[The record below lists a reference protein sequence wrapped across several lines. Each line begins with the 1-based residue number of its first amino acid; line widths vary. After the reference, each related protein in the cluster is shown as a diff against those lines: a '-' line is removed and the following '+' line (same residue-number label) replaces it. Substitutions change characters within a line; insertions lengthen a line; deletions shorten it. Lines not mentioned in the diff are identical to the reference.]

1 MYLLTGSVKH
11 YAWGGTHF
19 IPKLLSLHN
28 PESKPFAEYWLGT
41 HPGGQS
47 RVWLSETASTGLA
60 DLIRSEPRRYLG
72 RKVVEQFGELPFLL
86 KVLDV
91 KGMLSIQVHPNKEE
105 AKKGFDRENEAGI
118 PLDAP
123 NRTYKDANHKPEV
136 MLALSDFW
144 LLHGFNP
151 RLADI
156 LDSHD
161 ILGPLLPLLESNGL
175 KGLYKFVMELPQS
188 GVDEMLRPLA
198 ERIVPL
204 YKLNQLSKSSP
215 DFWAA
220 RVMSDASP
228 LFENIDRGIF
238 SIYFF
243 NILHLRE
250 GEAIYQGAGVPHA
263 YLEGQ
268 NIELMSNSDNVLRA
282 GLTPKHMDIPEL
294 MKHTL
299 FEFIQPEIMQGDI
312 LGKLNNYNCP
322 VPDFQLHNLSL
333 KAGESFSDHSKSP
346 EIWIMIK
353 GKVDWTGFRSVH
365 THQGQAIFVLPDEY
379 FTLHAQE
386 DSQLFRAIVP

>member
-1 MYLLTGSVKH
+1 MYVMTGSIKH
-11 YAWGGTHF
+11 YAWGGTHY
-19 IPKLLSLHN
+19 IPKLLSTHN

-47 RVWLSETASTGLA
+47 RIWLSETASTGLV

-72 RKVVEQFGELPFLL
+72 KNVVDLFGELPFLL

-123 NRTYKDANHKPEV
+123 NRNYKDANHKPEV
-136 MLALSDFW
+136 MVALSDFW

-151 RLADI
+151 RLAEI
-156 LDSHD
+156 LENHEV
-161 ILGPLLPLLESNGL
+161 LGPLLPLLESKGL
-175 KGLYKFVMELPQS
+175 QGLYKYVMELPQA
-188 GVDEMLRPLA
+188 GVDDMLRPLA
-198 ERIVPL
+198 EKIVPL
-204 YKLNQLSKSSP
+204 YEDNQLSKSSP

-220 RVMSDASP
+220 KVMSESKP
-228 LFENIDRGIF
+228 SFENLDRGIF

-243 NILHLRE
+243 NILHLNQ

-294 MKHTL
+294 MKHTQ
-299 FEFIQPEIMQGDI
+299 FEFIHPEIMRGDI
-312 LGKLNNYNCP
+312 LGKLINYNCP
-322 VPDFQLHNLSL
+322 IPDFQLHALTL
-333 KAGESFSDHSKSP
+333 QAGESFSDHSRGP
-346 EIWIMIK
+346 EIWIMLK
-353 GKVDWTGFRSVH
+353 GKADWTGFRSVQ
-365 THQGQAIFVLPDEY
+365 TQQGQAVFVIPDEY

>member
-1 MYLLTGSVKH
+1 MYVLSGSVKH
-11 YAWGGTHF
+11 YAWGGTHY
-19 IPKLLSLHN
+19 IPKLLSTHN

-72 RKVVEQFGELPFLL
+72 KKVVDQFGELPFLL

-105 AKKGFDRENEAGI
+105 AKKGFERENEAGI

-123 NRTYKDANHKPEV
+123 NRNYKDANHKPEV

-151 RLADI
+151 RLAGI
-156 LDSHD
+156 LENHEV
-161 ILGPLLPLLESNGL
+161 LGPLLPLLESKGL
-175 KGLYKFVMELPQS
+175 QGLYKYVMELPQA

-198 ERIVPL
+198 EKIVPL
-204 YKLNQLSKSSP
+204 YEDDQLSKSSP

-220 RVMSDASP
+220 RVITESKPA
-228 LFENIDRGIF
+228 FENLDRGIF

-243 NILHLRE
+243 NILHLKQ

-294 MKHTL
+294 MKHTQ
-299 FEFIQPEIMQGDI
+299 FDFIQPEIMRGDI
-312 LGKLNNYNCP
+312 LGKLINYNCP
-322 VPDFQLHNLSL
+322 TPDFQLHALTL
-333 KAGESFSDHSKSP
+333 KAGESFSDHSKGP
-346 EIWIMIK
+346 EIWIMMK
-353 GKVDWTGFRSVH
+353 GKADWTGFRSVQ
-365 THQGQAIFVLPDEY
+365 TQQGQAVFVIPDEY

-386 DSQLFRAIVP
+386 DAQLFRAIVP

>member
-1 MYLLTGSVKH
+1 MYLLSGTVKH
-11 YAWGGTHF
+11 YAWGGTHY
-19 IPKLLSLHN
+19 IPKLLSTHN
-28 PESKPFAEYWLGT
+28 PELKPFAEYWLGT
-41 HPGGQS
+41 HSGGQS
-47 RVWLSETASTGLA
+47 RVWLSETASTGLV

-72 RKVVEQFGELPFLL
+72 KKVLEQFGELPYLL

-123 NRTYKDANHKPEV
+123 NRNYKDANHKPEV
-136 MLALSDFW
+136 MVALSDFW

-151 RLADI
+151 RLAEI
-156 LDSHD
+156 LDNHEV
-161 ILGPLLPLLESNGL
+161 LGPLLPLLETKGL
-175 KGLYKFVMELPQS
+175 QGLYKYVMELPQT

-198 ERIVPL
+198 EKIVPL
-204 YKLNQLSKSSP
+204 YEDNQLSKNSP

-220 RVMSDASP
+220 RVMSESKPAFVN
-228 LFENIDRGIF
+228 LDRGIF

-243 NILHLRE
+243 NILHLHE

-294 MKHTL
+294 MKHTQ
-299 FEFIQPEIMQGDI
+299 FEFIQPEIMRGDI
-312 LGKLNNYNCP
+312 LGKLVNYNCP
-322 VPDFQLHNLSL
+322 IPDFQVHALTLH
-333 KAGESFSDHSKSP
+333 AGESFSDHSKGP
-346 EIWIMIK
+346 EIWIMMK
-353 GKVDWTGFRSVH
+353 GKADWTGFRSVQ
-365 THQGQAIFVLPDEY
+365 THQGQAVFVLPDEY
-379 FTLHAQE
+379 FTVHAQE
-386 DSQLFRAIVP
+386 DSRLFRAIVP